1 MSCSSQKQPENLE
14 RPSGIL
20 RHINVESLFNLP
32 LYEHHL
38 VIDTRSADV
47 YDQGHIVSAVSYPS
61 LDLSC
66 SDLEREKTLVKFI
79 KSYVKE
85 YFR

>member
-1 MSCSSQKQPENLE
+1 MSSSSEASSGK
-14 RPSGIL
+14 PSGIL
-20 RHINVESLFNLP
+20 VHINVETLFNLS

-38 VIDTRSADV
+38 VIDTRSSDEYAS
-47 YDQGHIVSAVSYPS
+47 GHIVSAVSYPS
-61 LDLSC
+61 PECECPDQ
-66 SDLEREKTLVKFI
+66 EREKTLIKFI

>member
-1 MSCSSQKQPENLE
+1 MEQGMKPSSTLV
-14 RPSGIL
+14 
-20 RHINVESLFNLP
+20 HINVETLFNLP

-38 VIDTRSADV
+38 VVDARSGDEYAS
-47 YDQGHIVSAVSYPS
+47 GHIVSAVSYPS
-61 LDLSC
+61 PELEC
-66 SDLEREKTLVKFI
+66 SDQEREKTLIKFI

>member
-1 MSCSSQKQPENLE
+1 ME
-14 RPSGIL
+14 PSGIL
-20 RHINVESLFNLP
+20 VHINVESLFNLP

-38 VIDTRSADV
+38 VIDTRPADE
-47 YDQGHIVSAVSYPS
+47 YASGHIVSAVSYPS
-61 LDLSC
+61 PESEC
-66 SDLEREKTLVKFI
+66 SDQEREKTLIKFI

>member
-1 MSCSSQKQPENLE
+1 MKPSSTLV
-14 RPSGIL
+14 
-20 RHINVESLFNLP
+20 HINVETLFNLP

-38 VIDTRSADV
+38 VVDARSGDEYAS
-47 YDQGHIVSAVSYPS
+47 GHIVSAVSYPS
-61 LDLSC
+61 PERER
-66 SDLEREKTLVKFI
+66 SDQEREKTLIKFI

>member
-1 MSCSSQKQPENLE
+1 MME
-14 RPSGIL
+14 RIL
-20 RHINVESLFNLP
+20 SHVNTERLFNLP

-38 VIDTRSADV
+38 VIDTRSADE
-47 YDQGHIVSAVSYPS
+47 YAGGHIVSAVSYPS
-61 LDLSC
+61 PASRC
-66 SDLEREKTLVKFI
+66 SDLEREQTLIRFI